1 MAAVKKEI
9 FLSYGREEEVQAFV
23 VKLKRD
29 LEKNG
34 FTVWLDMEDIPAGKI
49 TADTDY
55 YRRYSVIISFQ
66 AVIGMQPLVL
76 VCITVKL
83 L

>member
-9 FLSYGREEEVQAFV
+9 FVSYGREEEVQAFV

-34 FTVWLDMEDIPAGKI
+34 FTVWLDMEDIPAGKS

-55 YRRYSVIISFQ
+55 SIGAVIISFQ
-66 AVIGMQPLVL
+66 VVIGMQPLVL
-76 VCITVKL
+76 VCITVKPL
-83 L
+83 